1 MPTPEPPAFVKMPSR
16 PNTERRREQG
26 EEPKGKKLSRVVI
39 KMRCRIFHKDDHNAR
54 RCPKNPEAGKKA
66 NAHIKRVKTKKRKLE
81 ETGTEGATG
90 SKTKKTKVTIGS
102 CSSTYKI
109 NHIVI
114 SHNSMLTQGA
124 PKQPRGGPTTLVQL
138 GPSQPTPSQ
147 DGPSS

>member
-1 MPTPEPPAFVKMPSR
+1 VQNMP
-16 PNTERRREQG
+16 Q
-26 EEPKGKKLSRVVI
+26 
-39 KMRCRIFHKDDHNAR
+39 DDHNAR
-54 RCPKNPEAGKKA
+54 RCPKKLEARKKA
-66 NAHIKRVKTKKRKLE
+66 NAHIKRVKTKKIKLE
-81 ETGTEGATG
+81 ETRTEVATG